1 MNICQRLGNNT
12 FFSSFLLLLARL
24 RMLVPWRTPW
34 HLLNRPVFW
43 LMICS
48 SGKKELF
55 EANLVWL
62 CLTYILLTNQ
72 HFWPISADVLS
83 IEVQREQ
90 LGRSKWCNSKLGQ
103 TNLQGD
109 PNQNSTFLTAITQKL
124 SISDPKLVKPK
135 CVWEAVVFFNFP
147 KFVYIFQLF
156 AYNFSKKLPFLKH
169 ILALPT

>member
-1 MNICQRLGNNT
+1 MSTFRQQH

-103 TNLQGD
+103 MNEGHYL
-109 PNQNSTFLTAITQKL
+109 FCHWVLFA
-124 SISDPKLVKPK
+124 
-135 CVWEAVVFFNFP
+135 VWW
-147 KFVYIFQLF
+147 QLF
-156 AYNFSKKLPFLKH
+156 VLITNTETFWRGLVVLFHKVRSKYRMHFS
-169 ILALPT
+169 TSNNG